1 MCVLIL
7 PVIDNNQCLRYIAF
21 VMLLLVLYFELFLIR
36 QFYEFDILKIHTQWN
51 LQNNY
56 YTHWFLFLF

>member
-7 PVIDNNQCLRYIAF
+7 PVIDNNQCFRYIAF

-36 QFYEFDILKIHTQWN
+36 QFYEFDILKIHTQ
-51 LQNNY
+51 
-56 YTHWFLFLF
+56 